1 MGDSTMNFHWV
12 DNDALTVE
20 KTVTEKAGD
29 ITKAG
34 SGATLDDHIAQAN
47 NLMEEQAKSAHS
59 AREQEAEQG
68 KASEVQGPPTREQDF
83 ANRVEQKKAE
93 KEHQDKR
100 AFRLKQEKRR
110 MRSARLG
117 SDACLVKEGH
127 GDDFYIQAY
136 RRFSGT
142 AYKWEYQMPAGTMAG
157 LFDAVPSGGSGMAGT
172 AEAGFTAADVIV
184 SGDTL

>member
-83 ANRVEQKKAE
+83 ANRVEQKKGGKCHRG
-93 KEHQDKR
+93 KEQHDCRQGRGREPRK
-100 AFRLKQEKRR
+100 
-110 MRSARLG
+110 
-117 SDACLVKEGH
+117 
-127 GDDFYIQAY
+127 
-136 RRFSGT
+136 
-142 AYKWEYQMPAGTMAG
+142 P
-157 LFDAVPSGGSGMAGT
+157 
-172 AEAGFTAADVIV
+172 
-184 SGDTL
+184 

>member
-59 AREQEAEQG
+59 AREQEENKEKHQKCRDLRHG
-68 KASEVQGPPTREQDF
+68 
-83 ANRVEQKKAE
+83 NRTLQIEWN
-93 KEHQDKR
+93 R
-100 AFRLKQEKRR
+100 KRR
-110 MRSARLG
+110 
-117 SDACLVKEGH
+117 K
-127 GDDFYIQAY
+127 
-136 RRFSGT
+136 
-142 AYKWEYQMPAGTMAG
+142 MPQRKG
-157 LFDAVPSGGSGMAGT
+157 
-172 AEAGFTAADVIV
+172 AA
-184 SGDTL
+184 

>member
-1 MGDSTMNFHWV
+1 MAGYTLLC
-12 DNDALTVE
+12 LTSAFLKVC
-20 KTVTEKAGD
+20 VHNAVIVRLLLGVCASGGAGLC
-29 ITKAG
+29 ACGLLLG
-34 SGATLDDHIAQAN
+34 SSGRKMRKLERER
-47 NLMEEQAKSAHS
+47 LKEQ
-59 AREQEAEQG
+59 
-68 KASEVQGPPTREQDF
+68 
-83 ANRVEQKKAE
+83 EQKKAE
-93 KEHQDKR
+93 KEHQAKR
-100 AFRLKQEKRR
+100 AIRLKQEKRR

-117 SDACLVKEGH
+117 SAACHVKEGH

-136 RRFSGT
+136 GRFSGT

>member
-59 AREQEAEQG
+59 AREQEG
-68 KASEVQGPPTREQDF
+68 RTRKSIRS
-83 ANRVEQKKAE
+83 AGSLRHGNRTLQIEWN
-93 KEHQDKR
+93 R
-100 AFRLKQEKRR
+100 KRR
-110 MRSARLG
+110 
-117 SDACLVKEGH
+117 K
-127 GDDFYIQAY
+127 
-136 RRFSGT
+136 
-142 AYKWEYQMPAGTMAG
+142 MPQRKG
-157 LFDAVPSGGSGMAGT
+157 
-172 AEAGFTAADVIV
+172 AA
-184 SGDTL
+184 

>member
-1 MGDSTMNFHWV
+1 MRK
-12 DNDALTVE
+12 LE
-20 KTVTEKAGD
+20 RERLK
-29 ITKAG
+29 
-34 SGATLDDHIAQAN
+34 
-47 NLMEEQAKSAHS
+47 EQ
-59 AREQEAEQG
+59 
-68 KASEVQGPPTREQDF
+68 
-83 ANRVEQKKAE
+83 EQKKAE

-157 LFDAVPSGGSGMAGT
+157 LFDAVPSGVSGMAGT